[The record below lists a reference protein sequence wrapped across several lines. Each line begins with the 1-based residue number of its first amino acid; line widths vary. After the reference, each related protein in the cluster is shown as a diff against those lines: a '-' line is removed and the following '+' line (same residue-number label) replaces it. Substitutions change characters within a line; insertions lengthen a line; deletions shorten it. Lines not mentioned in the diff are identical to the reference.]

1 MSATAE
7 AGFVVT
13 RDHARHAGWVALA
26 VLAALAAAPLLFSG
40 LVVDKLTT
48 LCVYILLAVMWN
60 LLAGYAGLVSV
71 GQQAFFG
78 LGGYF
83 ALRLVDVGLS
93 PYPALVAG
101 AFASAAVAVPLAFFL
116 LRLRNGEFAI
126 AMWVTAEAIR
136 LLVMFDPLVQGETG
150 TSLLALNAY
159 DPDLRR
165 DLTYWLALAAV
176 AAMTGGS
183 YWLLRGRIGWAA
195 RAIRDDEDAAASI
208 GIETMRIKRVIFVV
222 AALGCALAGCV
233 WLASAITFQPRINFG
248 VQWTVFMLFM
258 VLVGGLRS
266 FEGPIIGALLFFA
279 IQELFGD
286 FGVWYLAGLGAVAVA
301 FALYLPDGIWG
312 KVRRLTG
319 FDLMPTRVSPA
330 GIGDCGE
337 NETVSVEG
345 LKEGNDSLAN
355 DRKP

>member
-1 MSATAE
+1 MNE
-7 AGFVVT
+7 N
-13 RDHARHAGWVALA
+13 ARPIFTVAPRRASPAGWIAIVAVAMLA
-26 VLAALAAAPLLFSG
+26 VVPLLCG
-40 LVVDKLTT
+40 GHVVDKLTT
-48 LCVYILLAVMWN
+48 LCVYVLLAVMWN

-83 ALRLVDVGLS
+83 ALRLVEAGLP

-101 AFASAAVAVPLAFFL
+101 AFASAGIAVPISLFL

-126 AMWVTAEAIR
+126 AMWVTAEAFR

-159 DPDLRR
+159 EPDLRR
-165 DLTYWLALAAV
+165 NLTYWVALASM
-176 AAMTGGS
+176 AAMTAGS
-183 YWLLRGRIGWAA
+183 YWLLCRRIGWAA

-208 GIETMRIKRVIFVV
+208 GIETMRVKRVIFIV
-222 AALGCALAGCV
+222 AALGCALAGCI
-233 WLASAITFQPRINFG
+233 WLASAITFQPRTNFG

-279 IQELFGD
+279 VQEIFGD
-286 FGVWYLAGLGAVAVA
+286 FGAWYLAGLGAVAVA
-301 FALYLPDGIWG
+301 FALYLPEGIWG
-312 KVRRLTG
+312 ALRSRTG
-319 FDLMPTRVSPA
+319 IELMPTRVKHP
-330 GIGDCGE
+330 
-337 NETVSVEG
+337 
-345 LKEGNDSLAN
+345 
-355 DRKP
+355 